1 MQGRPSRLN
10 LPALREIA
18 LEEAKKIIRELIE
31 EVGVEEFRKLTQ
43 GEQDVKSAN

>member
-10 LPALREIA
+10 LPALQQIA

-31 EVGVEEFRKLTQ
+31 EVGVEEFRKMVARD
-43 GEQDVKSAN
+43 GDHG